1 MGISP
6 RSRWSNRDESS
17 YKEQRS
23 GTKSGIRPR
32 TSKWAE
38 PFADAS
44 ASMLIVGQL
53 TSLVTLVM
61 MHAGK
66 SPDSGSLE
74 NTSWVLGESA
84 FLVTGGFGIA
94 SFLCLFK
101 VSFSR
106 NAPRRRKRM
115 ARIWLLSF
123 LLATQLT

>member
-17 YKEQRS
+17 YKEKTSGNRS
-23 GTKSGIRPR
+23 RIRPV
-32 TSKWAE
+32 TGQWDK

-44 ASMLIVGQL
+44 ASMLTVGQL
-53 TSLVTLVM
+53 TSLLTLVM

-66 SPDSGSLE
+66 SSESGSFE
-74 NTSWVLGESA
+74 TNSWALGESA

-94 SFLCLFK
+94 SFLFLFR

-106 NAPRRRKRM
+106 KAPRRRKRM

>member
-17 YKEQRS
+17 YKERRS

-44 ASMLIVGQL
+44 ASMLIIGQL
-53 TSLVTLVM
+53 TSLVTLAM

-66 SPDSGSLE
+66 STGPGSLE
-74 NTSWVLGESA
+74 NTSWALGESA
-84 FLVTGGFGIA
+84 FLVTGGFGIT

-106 NAPRRRKRM
+106 KAPRRRKRM
-115 ARIWLLSF
+115 ARIWLISF

>member
-17 YKEQRS
+17 YKEQTSGNRS
-23 GTKSGIRPR
+23 KIRPV
-32 TSKWAE
+32 TGQWDK

-53 TSLVTLVM
+53 TSLATLAM
-61 MHAGK
+61 IHAGK
-66 SPDSGSLE
+66 YPDSGSLE
-74 NTSWVLGESA
+74 NASWSLGESA
-84 FLVTGGFGIA
+84 FLVTAGFGIS

-106 NAPRRRKRM
+106 KAPKRRRRM

-123 LLATQLT
+123 LLVAQVT

>member
-38 PFADAS
+38 PFADVS
-44 ASMLIVGQL
+44 ASILIIGQL
-53 TSLVTLVM
+53 TSLATLAM
-61 MHAGK
+61 IHAGK
-66 SPDSGSLE
+66 YPDSGSLE
-74 NTSWVLGESA
+74 NASWSLGESA

-94 SFLCLFK
+94 SFLFLFR
-101 VSFSR
+101 VSLSR
-106 NAPRRRKRM
+106 KAPRRRKRM

>member
-17 YKEQRS
+17 YKEQRPA
-23 GTKSGIRPR
+23 TKPGIRSR

-44 ASMLIVGQL
+44 ASMLIIGQL
-53 TSLVTLVM
+53 TSLVTLAM
-61 MHAGK
+61 IHAGK

-74 NTSWVLGESA
+74 NTSWALGESA
-84 FLVTGGFGIA
+84 FLVTGGFGIT

-123 LLATQLT
+123 ILATQLT

>member
-6 RSRWSNRDESS
+6 RSRWSNRDETS

-32 TSKWAE
+32 TSKWDE
-38 PFADAS
+38 PLVDSS

-53 TSLVTLVM
+53 TSLVTLAM
-61 MHAGK
+61 MYAGK
-66 SPDSGSLE
+66 STSSGSLE
-74 NTSWVLGESA
+74 NTSWALGESA

-106 NAPRRRKRM
+106 KAPRRRKRM

>member
-32 TSKWAE
+32 TSEWAE
-38 PFADAS
+38 PFAEAS

-53 TSLVTLVM
+53 TSLLTLVM
-61 MHAGK
+61 LHAGK
-66 SPDSGSLE
+66 SSGSGSFE
-74 NTSWVLGESA
+74 TNSWALGESA

-94 SFLCLFK
+94 SFLFLFR

-106 NAPRRRKRM
+106 KAPRRRKRM

>member
-23 GTKSGIRPR
+23 VTKSGIRPR
-32 TSKWAE
+32 RSKWAE
-38 PFADAS
+38 PFADVS
-44 ASMLIVGQL
+44 ASILIIGQL
-53 TSLVTLVM
+53 TSLVTLAM

-66 SPDSGSLE
+66 PSGSDSLE
-74 NTSWVLGESA
+74 NTSWALGESA
-84 FLVTGGFGIA
+84 FLVTGGFGIT
-94 SFLCLFK
+94 SFFCLFK

-123 LLATQLT
+123 ILATQLT

>member
-17 YKEQRS
+17 YKEHRS
-23 GTKSGIRPR
+23 GAKSGIRSG
-32 TSKWAE
+32 TSKWVE
-38 PFADAS
+38 PSVDAS

-53 TSLVTLVM
+53 TSLVTLAM
-61 MHAGK
+61 MYAGK
-66 SPDSGSLE
+66 SPGSESLE
-74 NTSWVLGESA
+74 NSSWALGESA
-84 FLVTGGFGIA
+84 LLVVGVFGIT

-101 VSFSR
+101 VSISR
-106 NAPRRRKRM
+106 KAPRRRKRM